1 MAATIQKVEKPLK
14 YRVRDTSS
22 SHNPV
27 GPELFVTADAAS
39 IVNEANGYAAWT
51 VADSDTTLSVESSTV
66 HAGSYATKYV
76 ATDNGG
82 GIYIDMN
89 TYCTVGKTY
98 KVSIYGR
105 HTGTGTTNNKHY
117 IRFSSATGM
126 STDINNLYGP
136 DARSN
141 FDKEDSSS
149 AWELRTDT
157 FVYDGDKYRYFGAKE
172 SGAENDGGM
181 LLDSLSIKEVEPSP
195 NNNHGLLFS
204 GRALEFDGVADYIE
218 ANQESTGLDWESVIN
233 GGDNVTLACWIYIHD
248 VSYQTGGN
256 DWKTI
261 FGPEFGYQHGVWF
274 TVKVSGEPYAPSHSI
289 FSPVC
294 NVIVRL

>member
-22 SHNPV
+22 SHNPI

-126 STDINNLYGP
+126 GTDINNLYGP

-204 GRALEFDGVADYIE
+204 GRALEFDGVTDY
-218 ANQESTGLDWESVIN
+218 IN
-233 GGDNVTLACWIYIHD
+233 GGDAVPSLIL
-248 VSYQTGGN
+248 GN
-256 DWKTI
+256 NSHT
-261 FGPEFGYQHGVWF
+261 FAVWF
-274 TVKVSGEPYAPSHSI
+274 NAVSAGSYNYILAIGNQVTGKQSSIGVKNTSALFLSSYTTPIALTTATVDA
-289 FSPVC
+289 
-294 NVIVRL
+294 LT